1 MVEDKEM
8 RKLSE
13 GAGYGVNSPS
23 SRRYILFRGNTI
35 LGVYPSLDIAIR
47 IGYEK
52 TTGTTPFS
60 IKEIGPG
67 TPTISISHEGDPS
80 CL

>member
-1 MVEDKEM
+1 MEVK
-8 RKLSE
+8 
-13 GAGYGVNSPS
+13 SPNLKS
-23 SRRYILFRGNTI
+23 YILFRGNTI

-52 TTGTTPFS
+52 TTGATVFS